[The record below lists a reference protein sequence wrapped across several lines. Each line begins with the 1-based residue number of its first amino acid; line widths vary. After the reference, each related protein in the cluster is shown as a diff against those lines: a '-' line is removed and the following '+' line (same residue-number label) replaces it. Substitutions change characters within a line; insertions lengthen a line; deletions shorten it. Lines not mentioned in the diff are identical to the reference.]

1 MRIGANN
8 DLAWSDV
15 QSQILSQE
23 VGNEPLADAAQ
34 DVPPQNAE
42 PQARPELLAR
52 FKGIE
57 QPIVSQGGVQA
68 LRNREEPPAWLVDDG
83 NYDLNTPEGSLKMFA
98 KTVENFYDNF
108 VNNGLEE
115 RKEALEAAL
124 REEYPGFDEL
134 GEDTP
139 PKALLKKFDDQCQRV
154 VEARSNLLKFVKDAL
169 VNARTTLEECVQ
181 RDSFERAD
189 LEVTGDL
196 VKSRNGDLQN
206 AFDYL
211 RRAMRNFKFRYD
223 RANGIGVSALQTLNQ
238 TFRNGKL
245 MGIFLNTPVMKL
257 DDGLFAVAA
266 KEEKELVDIVKR
278 AQQEPDSPL
287 GQSDFSCKLGE
298 FTVLRGEG
306 ARKFST
312 DIAEI
317 KRGLEAFQ
325 DVTYEGFQIAS
336 MKSQLAGIA
345 EHGGHKYLTLEGGV
359 GFGFRLFGADA
370 AVKGKLRYD
379 YRIQGNGD
387 GSITVEHALAG
398 GVGAHARLGNEHVAK
413 GRVAAEAEF
422 GGGLVSKRFRDID
435 SAVRY
440 MAHGVGGKV
449 NPLFVEG
456 RLGMDT
462 IFGGFR
468 VLERL
473 HAKITGKKDAPF
485 RERDFVH
492 SMKERGLLA
501 QTDHAMRR
509 GRNNLI
515 ASERSFLRTSAGVD
529 GEVTALK
536 GVATLSAQAGYR
548 YEHDWHAKTVE
559 YRPYLEHLEA
569 IHAGTEGVYFLNDVD
584 EDVWSDGVADVKRF
598 LLEAGRQSSADVR
611 QGVLAQL
618 RTLRQKL
625 DSLEDDAARDQRN
638 DSENFDYAALADKYH
653 AAASAAAALF
663 RLWESRLDSEA
674 PSAEE
679 RQQYRDLRDEVR
691 ETLIN
696 PGIKFPDDVF
706 KETMMVRA
714 DAVKDNRSVH
724 RANIRFEAD
733 FTTHLKK
740 LFLGWDSLDDAGK
753 SFFSLVGLGRAEIG
767 GVVDGLG
774 AFTTTSSIAADLEV
788 VNPERKDGRPWSET
802 SRKTVTLR
810 PTHNLAISTLMVA
823 MLQIHLKMNNLPRP
837 NSLDELKAMLKSML
851 IVNGVVMAP
860 LKGLFK
866 EFQNKFFGGA
876 SSAYDAVKN
885 ANPLADSMLGKFVW
899 DCGRQIQLQYE
910 DDRLVAISLGN
921 HEKIDVRLDIGKVGV
936 VADFG
941 ATIDTVSNNSTW
953 LRHPSFNTLARMCDD
968 HLRVGNERGWRNL
981 GTHNREV
988 FAHMFD
994 VVGRTVLDIEPEK
1007 ADKEEAADRAEFQ
1020 KMMTRIVEEAGDDP
1034 RLQSNLQNLQR
1045 AVKRL
1050 AQAYVKLPPVDD
1062 DLKMRLMRS
1071 VFEGISHHY
1080 TLVPQP
1086 PPQQNVE
1093 EVAQN
1098 GSAVF
1103 NGFVVV

>member
-1 MRIGANN
+1 MRIGSNN
-8 DLAWSDV
+8 DLAWNDV

-42 PQARPELLAR
+42 PQTRPDLLAR

-68 LRNREEPPAWLVDDG
+68 LRNREDPPAWLVDDG
-83 NYDLNTPEGSLKMFA
+83 SYDLNTPEGSLKMFA

-115 RKEALEAAL
+115 RKAALEAAL

-134 GEDTP
+134 GEETP
-139 PKALLKKFDDQCQRV
+139 QKALLKKFDDQCRKV

-169 VNARTTLEECVQ
+169 VNARTMLEACVQ

-196 VKSRNGDLQN
+196 ARSRNGDLQK

-223 RANGIGVSALQTLNQ
+223 RANGVGVSALQTLNQ

-245 MGIFLNTPVMKL
+245 MRFLINTPIMKL

-266 KEEKELVDIVKR
+266 KEEKKLVDIVR
-278 AQQEPDSPL
+278 LARQEPHAPL
-287 GQSDFSCKLGE
+287 GQSDFSCRLDE
-298 FTVLRGEG
+298 FTVLRGDG

-325 DVTYEGFQIAS
+325 DVTYEGFQATS
-336 MKSQLAGIA
+336 MKSQLSGIA
-345 EHGGHKYLTLEGGV
+345 KHGGHKYLTLEGGV
-359 GFGFRLFGADA
+359 GFGFKLFGAEA

-379 YRIQGNGD
+379 YRIQGNAD

-398 GVGAHARLGNEHVAK
+398 GAGAHVRLGNEHVVK
-413 GRVAAEAEF
+413 GRIAAEAEI

-440 MAHGVGGKV
+440 MAHGAGGKV
-449 NPLFVEG
+449 NPLFLEG
-456 RLGMDT
+456 RMGLGT
-462 IFGGFR
+462 ISGFNRFCER
-468 VLERL
+468 V
-473 HAKITGKKDAPF
+473 HAKITGRKDPPF
-485 RERDFVH
+485 SERGFVQR
-492 SMKERGLLA
+492 MKNRGLLA

-529 GEVTALK
+529 GEITALK
-536 GVATLSAQAGYR
+536 DIAKLSGQAGYR

-569 IHAGTEGVYFLNDVD
+569 IHAGTENDFFLNDVD
-584 EDVWSDGVADVKRF
+584 ENVWPDGVADVKRF
-598 LLEAGRQSSADVR
+598 LQEAGQRSPAEVR
-611 QGVLAQL
+611 PGVLAQL
-618 RTLRQKL
+618 RTLRQRL
-625 DSLEDDAARDQRN
+625 DRLESLAARDLRN
-638 DSENFDYAALADKYH
+638 DPKGFDYKALADKYH
-653 AAASAAAALF
+653 AAAAAAAALF
-663 RLWESRLDSEA
+663 RLWEARLDSEA

-679 RQQYRDLRDEVR
+679 RQQYRDLRNEVR

-740 LFLGWDSLDDAGK
+740 LFLGWDALDDAGK
-753 SFFSLVGLGRAEIG
+753 SFFSLVGLGRAAIG
-767 GVVDGLG
+767 GVTSGVGS
-774 AFTTTSSIAADLEV
+774 FTTTSSIAADLEV
-788 VNPERKDGRPWSET
+788 VNPERKDGRPWSGT

-851 IVNGVVMAP
+851 VGGVVMAP

-876 SSAYDAVKN
+876 SSAYDAVQN

-899 DCGRQIQLQYE
+899 NCGRQIQLQYE

-921 HEKIDVRLDIGKVGV
+921 HKKIDVRLDIGKVGV

-941 ATIDTVSNNSTW
+941 ATFDTVSNHSTW

-1007 ADKEEAADRAEFQ
+1007 ADKEEASDRAEFR

-1034 RLQSNLQNLQR
+1034 RLQSNLRNLQR

-1050 AQAYVKLPPVDD
+1050 AQAYAKRPPVDD

-1071 VFEGISHHY
+1071 VFEGISRHY
-1080 TLVPQP
+1080 TLLSQP
-1086 PPQQNVE
+1086 TEPPVE
-1093 EVAQN
+1093 QVAQGDAREN
-1098 GSAVF
+1098 LVIRG
-1103 NGFVVV
+1103 